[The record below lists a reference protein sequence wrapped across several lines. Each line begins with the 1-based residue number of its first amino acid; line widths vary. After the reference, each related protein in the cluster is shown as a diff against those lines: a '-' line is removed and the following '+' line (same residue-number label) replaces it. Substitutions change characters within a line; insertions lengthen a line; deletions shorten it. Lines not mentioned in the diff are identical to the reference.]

1 MPAPGLDM
9 PATGLD
15 MPATRIR
22 RDMPATGLDMPATR
36 IRRAELLSPICV
48 REKGP
53 ASRSSRTSVPVARR
67 ATQAGAAG
75 A

>member
-1 MPAPGLDM
+1 MPVTGLDMPAPGLDMPETGLDM

-22 RDMPATGLDMPATR
+22 CE
-36 IRRAELLSPICV
+36 ELLSPICV

>member
-1 MPAPGLDM
+1 MPVTGLDM
-9 PATGLD
+9 PETGLDMPETGLD
-15 MPATRIR
+15 MPATR
-22 RDMPATGLDMPATR
+22 TR
-36 IRRAELLSPICV
+36 CAELLSPICV